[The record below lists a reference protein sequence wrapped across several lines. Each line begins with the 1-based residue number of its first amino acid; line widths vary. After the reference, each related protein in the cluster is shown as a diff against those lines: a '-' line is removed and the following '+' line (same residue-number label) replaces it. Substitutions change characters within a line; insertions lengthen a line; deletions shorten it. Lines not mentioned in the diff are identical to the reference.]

1 MTKKMAQVIQQAYR
15 VGRLRS
21 ETCVFFLC
29 DIQERFRPLIYRM
42 PSVIHV
48 AQIMVRSAKI
58 LDIPLIITEQY
69 PQRLGNIVSEIDTSY
84 GFKFAKT
91 KFSMYSKE
99 VEDKLKSFN
108 RDLKSVVLFG
118 IEAHVC
124 VQQTAFDLLESGFDV
139 HVVADGTSSQRHF
152 DRMIALERMKQSG
165 VFVSTS
171 ESILFELMRD
181 SKHSHFKEISALF
194 KEPREDPNLC
204 ASM

>member
-1 MTKKMAQVIQQAYR
+1 
-15 VGRLRS
+15 
-21 ETCVFFLC
+21 
-29 DIQERFRPLIYRM
+29 M